1 VRISAKSRNEER
13 EICME
18 EELLEQILA
27 SYKGERSEL
36 VPILQEVQENL
47 GYLPE
52 KAMQNIARFTG
63 VPESHVYS
71 VASFYAQFRTLP
83 LGKKRV
89 AVCRGTA
96 CHIRGAPHVLHEIEA
111 SIHLKEGETS
121 EDLEY
126 TLETVACIG
135 CCALAPCIRVNKD
148 VTGDMTPEKARK
160 LFNGNKNSGG
170 RNRVE

>member
-1 VRISAKSRNEER
+1 
-13 EICME
+13 MH

-27 SYKGERSEL
+27 SYKGEKEEL
-36 VPILQEVQENL
+36 VPILQEVQENF

-52 KAMQNIARFTG
+52 KTMLEIARFIG

-71 VASFYAQFRTLP
+71 VASFYAQFRLLP
-83 LGKKRV
+83 LGRKRV

-96 CHIRGAPHVLHEIEA
+96 CHIRGAPQILNTIEQT
-111 SIHLKEGETS
+111 IGLKEGETS

-135 CCALAPCIRVNKD
+135 CCALAPCVRINKE
-148 VTGDMTPEKARK
+148 VSGEMNPGKAEKI
-160 LFNGNKNSGG
+160 FITNGNGSHDDN
-170 RNRVE
+170 

>member
-1 VRISAKSRNEER
+1 
-13 EICME
+13 ME

-27 SYKGERSEL
+27 SFRGDRGEL
-36 VPILQEVQENL
+36 VPILQEVQDNL

-52 KAMQNIARFTG
+52 KAMLDIARFIG

-71 VASFYAQFRTLP
+71 VASFYAQFRLLP

-96 CHIRGAPHVLHEIEA
+96 CHIRGAPQILNTVEKTIG
-111 SIHLKEGETS
+111 LKEGETS
-121 EDLEY
+121 DDLEY

-135 CCALAPCIRVNKD
+135 CCALAPCIRINREVS
-148 VTGDMTPEKARK
+148 GEMTPEKAK
-160 LFNGNKNSGG
+160 ELFLSKDNGGQDVG
-170 RNRVE
+170 

>member
-1 VRISAKSRNEER
+1 
-13 EICME
+13 ME
-18 EELLEQILA
+18 EELLEEILA
-27 SYKGERSEL
+27 SYSGQINEL

-52 KAMQNIARFTG
+52 KVMLGIARFVG
-63 VPESHVYS
+63 VPDSHVYS

-96 CHIRGAPHVLHEIEA
+96 CHIRGAPQVLHAIED

-135 CCALAPCIRVNKD
+135 CCALAPCIRINKD
-148 VTGDMTPEKARK
+148 VSGVMTPEKASK
-160 LFNGNKNSGG
+160 LFKRNGKDGE
-170 RNRVE
+170 RQKVE